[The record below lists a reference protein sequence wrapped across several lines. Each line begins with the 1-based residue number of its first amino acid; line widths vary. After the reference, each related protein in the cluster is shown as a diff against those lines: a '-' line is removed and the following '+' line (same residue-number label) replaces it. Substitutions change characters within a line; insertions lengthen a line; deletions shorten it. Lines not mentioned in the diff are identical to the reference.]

1 MTDEG
6 WEGCM
11 NPYQHKALMPV
22 AQRQARS
29 SEYRQVPENEWDA
42 RWELGRRA
50 EEWAMDDK

>member
-29 SEYRQVPENEWDA
+29 SEYRQVPENE
-42 RWELGRRA
+42 
-50 EEWAMDDK
+50 